1 MTLPEANY
9 MTSRCLFSAK
19 RWVSPTAVSHD
30 SPRDDHVDR
39 RDLKY
44 ITSSDLGESPNR
56 VSGWL
61 AWRHILPGCVV
72 NLATYR
78 KICKIDT
85 QIGPHTRTEMTKDQT
100 ITRFEGTQ
108 LVVETGSRQEVYDA
122 QFLVAAL
129 LVSIANSDGEISA
142 IETEKMLQL
151 VGDHFELKS
160 AESLEL
166 LTKAMEDLAENPD
179 LTTILKE
186 LATILTSVDK
196 EDVAVMMYKVVAA
209 DGREGEEEM
218 DTLAAAAELIGI
230 SPEALKK
237 ARARFFA
244 ER

>member
-1 MTLPEANY
+1 MTE
-9 MTSRCLFSAK
+9 
-19 RWVSPTAVSHD
+19 
-30 SPRDDHVDR
+30 
-39 RDLKY
+39 
-44 ITSSDLGESPNR
+44 E
-56 VSGWL
+56 
-61 AWRHILPGCVV
+61 
-72 NLATYR
+72 
-78 KICKIDT
+78 
-85 QIGPHTRTEMTKDQT
+85 QT

-108 LVVETGSRQEVYDA
+108 LVVETGSQQEVYDA

-166 LTKAMEDLAENPD
+166 LTRAMEDLAENPD
-179 LTTILKE
+179 LTDILQE
-186 LATILTSVDK
+186 LATSLTSADK

-209 DGREGEEEM
+209 DGREGEEEL
-218 DTLAAAAELIGI
+218 DTLKAAATII
-230 SPEALKK
+230 DITPESLQK

>member
-1 MTLPEANY
+1 MTE
-9 MTSRCLFSAK
+9 
-19 RWVSPTAVSHD
+19 
-30 SPRDDHVDR
+30 
-39 RDLKY
+39 
-44 ITSSDLGESPNR
+44 
-56 VSGWL
+56 
-61 AWRHILPGCVV
+61 
-72 NLATYR
+72 
-78 KICKIDT
+78 
-85 QIGPHTRTEMTKDQT
+85 DQT

-108 LVVETGSRQEVYDA
+108 LVVETGNETEVYDS

-151 VGDHFELKS
+151 VGEHFELKS

-179 LTTILKE
+179 LTDILKE
-186 LATILTSVDK
+186 LSTILTSVDK

-209 DGREGEEEM
+209 DGRQGEEEI
-218 DTLAAAAELIGI
+218 DTLTAAAELIGI
-230 SPEALKK
+230 TPESLQK